1 MLCPGR
7 NSYPSD
13 IGRRNKTTLSC
24 LLRSRQQNKTKPQKS
39 SQNNLKW
46 LKYMVQI
53 YLNSQSTMLGIFF
66 SFAANLHNMRIL
78 WKFRK
83 TKQEKQNQVYVYT
96 QRSCK
101 KTMKIKKQTN
111 NSRETV
117 AYLKRNNYISLRK
130 DNKKV
135 LKQVCEV
142 QHSTANCSPT
152 WSVCCMPCRV
162 VTIKRLKV
170 SSHVRYETIKI
181 PEKLL
186 TEVYN
191 GTTTLEHNSMISYT
205 VKHSFNWGVKK
216 SPCHALGEST
226 RQFRP

>member
-39 SQNNLKW
+39 SQITLNDLNTW
-46 LKYMVQI
+46 SKYIWIHKAQCWGFSFHLRQI
-53 YLNSQSTMLGIFF
+53 YIIWEFYENLRRQS
-66 SFAANLHNMRIL
+66 
-78 WKFRK
+78 RK
-83 TKQEKQNQVYVYT
+83 NKIKSVYVYT

-117 AYLKRNNYISLRK
+117 AYLKRNNHISLRK

-135 LKQVCEV
+135 LKQVCQV

-162 VTIKRLKV
+162 VTIKKTK
-170 SSHVRYETIKI
+170 S
-181 PEKLL
+181 
-186 TEVYN
+186 
-191 GTTTLEHNSMISYT
+191 
-205 VKHSFNWGVKK
+205 VKSCEIWNH
-216 SPCHALGEST
+216 
-226 RQFRP
+226 